1 MNSLHTQEEI
11 VPVWHRIKD
20 VWLYPL
26 KSSPLMVI
34 GIAAFVTLATSW
46 LSFNW
51 FFEMCVLAYVYKFGS
66 EVLWHTAN
74 GNLEPPD
81 FASQVDENSGWN
93 QIKVFVCFI
102 VAGVLAYRLLPWQPA
117 MAVWL
122 VLLLGY
128 PAATMQVAINGG
140 WLAALNPLTWFAAI
154 ARIGWAYLGVVLLTL
169 AFAFSRGYLQE
180 HLVALPAPI
189 RIFLFS
195 AVSYYFAIASF
206 FLLGYVVYQYHEE
219 LGFDAKPQ
227 EAVAP
232 LSKLPKDPDQEL
244 LDECEILVQDG
255 KLNVAAER
263 MGAHLKMRGGTALF
277 HQRYRKLLTVL
288 DNKLALLAH
297 AQLWINVLLA
307 QHQEAQAVLVLQ
319 ESLNIDPEFR
329 PADEAAWLPVAKA
342 LAPRNAD
349 QALKIMQGFHGRFP
363 KSKQIG
369 QMMLLAAKTLV
380 EQKANIASANK
391 LLEQAILRFPNDA
404 AIPELQQYHQQ
415 LLAKL
420 PAQ

>member
-1 MNSLHTQEEI
+1 
-11 VPVWHRIKD
+11 
-20 VWLYPL
+20 
-26 KSSPLMVI
+26 MVI
-34 GIAAFVTLATSW
+34 GIAASVTLATSW
-46 LSFNW
+46 LQFAW

-81 FASQVDENSGWN
+81 VVSQVDESSGWN
-93 QIKVFVCFI
+93 QIRVFACFI
-102 VAGVLAYRLLPWQPA
+102 FAGILAYRFLPLQPA
-117 MAVWL
+117 MGVWL

-140 WLAALNPLTWFAAI
+140 WLAALNPLIWFAAI

-180 HLVALPAPI
+180 HLVALPAPV

-206 FLLGYVVYQYHEE
+206 FLLGYVVYQYHEA

-244 LDECEILVQDG
+244 LDECEVLVQDG

-277 HQRYRKLLTVL
+277 HQRYRKLLTAL
-288 DNKLALLAH
+288 DDKPALLSH
-297 AQLWINVLLA
+297 AGLWMNVLLA
-307 QHQEAQAVLVLQ
+307 QNQEAQAMVLMQ
-319 ESLNIDPEFR
+319 DSLKIDPEFR

-349 QALKIMQGFHGRFP
+349 QALKIMQGFHVRFP

-380 EQKANIASANK
+380 EQKNNVASAHK
-391 LLEQAILRFPNDA
+391 LLEQAIARFPNDA
-404 AIPELQQYHQQ
+404 AIVELQSYQQQ
-415 LLAKL
+415 LASKL
-420 PAQ
+420 PS